1 MMRSSSYAVFK
12 IEFTAE
18 LTPLSEH
25 ALKPKYYVKVNSQ
38 STQSCIHSLVKITHF
53 EQKTTLMHFGS
64 DCEHCYFEPKI
75 TSKQTC
81 L

>member
-25 ALKPKYYVKVNSQ
+25 ALKPKYYVKVHSQ
-38 STQSCIHSLVKITHF
+38 STQSCIHSLMKITHIDKNYLNYPL
-53 EQKTTLMHFGS
+53 EATVNIATLN
-64 DCEHCYFEPKI
+64 PK
-75 TSKQTC
+75 
-81 L
+81 